1 MTGLF
6 AVTVQIARLPFESVL
21 VLLELP
27 PGGPC
32 LRAVGAIL
40 LNVGLQRLAVR
51 LYLLPPLLNFLTV
64 LLPVGLARSRRGRIF
79 SLVLPKDRGCGD
91 ERSSQ
96 DHGCKPLEGTSDHG
110 FLL

>member
-1 MTGLF
+1 
-6 AVTVQIARLPFESVL
+6 
-21 VLLELP
+21 LP

-32 LRAVGAIL
+32 LRAVGAVL
-40 LNVGLQRLAVR
+40 FNVGLQRLAV
-51 LYLLPPLLNFLTV
+51 LLDLLPLLLKLLTI
-64 LLPVGLARSRRGRIF
+64 LLPVGPAGSRRRLIF

-96 DHGCKPLEGTSDHG
+96 DHGCKPLEGASYHG